1 MCWSG
6 GIRQFSE
13 AGPAMSDNNLRLQVV
28 LGAVDKLTRPFKNAQ
43 AGSKELASAIRQ
55 TRDQIKKLS
64 DAGGQ
69 LKSFD
74 QLTQSVSRTGAELD
88 QARLRAQMM
97 TREMSSL
104 ESPTK
109 KQTQALEAQW
119 RAVSRLEQKQQQE
132 TRQMAAA
139 RAELYRLGLSAGG
152 GARETARIA
161 RETERYN
168 RQLAEQER
176 RLREVG
182 ERQRK
187 LNAIKAKA
195 EKTREL
201 RNSLAGNG
209 AGAMAAGVTTGMTL
223 LAPVKAYS
231 ESENAANQLAGSM
244 MGPGGKVAPEFEK
257 INRLAVALGD
267 KLPGTTADFQNM
279 MTMLRRQGMSAQ
291 VILGGL
297 GESAA
302 YLGVQLQMA
311 PTAAA
316 EFAAKLQDATQTS
329 EKDMMN
335 LMDVIQKGFYAGV
348 DSGNMLQG
356 FSKISSAMNIINK
369 KGLEAVKTFAPL
381 LVMADQGSMAGESA
395 GNAYRKIFQ
404 AALDA
409 DNIKAVNDDL
419 KEKGAGIKF
428 NFSDGKG
435 GFGGL
440 ENMYA
445 QLEKLKKLNPE
456 TQMATMKDLFG
467 NDAETLQALNIMLS
481 KGIEGYR
488 ETAAKLE
495 NQASLRERVDA
506 SLNTLGNKWEAATGS
521 FTNAMASIG
530 ETVAPALKKL
540 ADWLGELA
548 SRLDGF
554 VKRHPQLTSA
564 LFKLAAGFAIVA
576 TAAGVVSLALASVLG
591 PMAVVRMSAGVMG
604 LKFSSAFGLIGKAI
618 SSVGKSVIWL
628 GRLMFANPIL
638 AVIGL
643 IAAGAIYIWQNWD
656 TLGPKFKAMW
666 DAVCNATGTAWDW
679 IKEKA
684 SAAWEGI
691 KSLFFN
697 YTLPGLIAKN
707 WDAIKSG
714 VSEAWANIRQSIS
727 DKWNSILA
735 DVAALP
741 AKFQDMGSAIIDS
754 ILNGINAKWETL
766 KNKLSSVTDYL
777 PDWMTGNNK
786 TQGKAQVQVV
796 GGAAAAAVPFAG
808 MYDSGGIIPRGQF
821 GIVGENGPEIVNG
834 PANVTS
840 RRRTAALASVVAG
853 VMGVAAAPAEA
864 APLHPYSLPTVAYK
878 QSQPAKSA
886 SAPPVMH
893 FETHAPITIYVQ
905 PGQSAQDIAR
915 EVARQLDERERKTRA
930 KARSNFSD
938 QGGYES

>member
-1 MCWSG
+1 
-6 GIRQFSE
+6 
-13 AGPAMSDNNLRLQVV
+13 MSDNNLRLQVV

-244 MGPGGKVAPEFEK
+244 MGLGGKVAPEFEK

-329 EKDMMN
+329 EKDMMS

-766 KNKLSSVTDYL
+766 KSKLSSVTDYL

-893 FETHAPITIYVQ
+893 FETHAPITIYAQ

>member
-55 TRDQIKKLS
+55 TREQIKKLS

-356 FSKISSAMNIINK
+356 FSKISSAMDIIHK
-369 KGLEAVKTFAPL
+369 KGLDAAKTFAPL
-381 LVMADQGSMAGESA
+381 LVMADQASMAGESA

-404 AALDA
+404 ATLNNKKIAKANDALA
-409 DNIKAVNDDL
+409 
-419 KEKGAGIKF
+419 GTGIKLSF
-428 NFSDGKG
+428 QNNKG
-435 GFGGL
+435 QFAGL
-440 ENMYA
+440 ENLYA
-445 QLEKLKKLNPE
+445 QLEKLRKITDDGKRQSVIN
-456 TQMATMKDLFG
+456 TLFG
-467 NDAETLQALNIMLS
+467 DDAETLQALNIMIN

-530 ETVAPALKKL
+530 ETVAPAFKKL

-548 SRLDGF
+548 SGLDGF
-554 VKRHPQLTSA
+554 VKRHPQLTSV
-564 LFKLAAGFAIVA
+564 LFKLAAGFAVVA
-576 TAAGVVSLALASVLG
+576 TATGALSLALASVLG
-591 PMAVVRMSAGVMG
+591 PVALVRVSAGVLG

-618 SSVGKSVIWL
+618 GAVGQGIVWL

-643 IAAGAIYIWQNWD
+643 IAMGAIYIWQNWD
-656 TLGPKFKAMW
+656 TLGTKFKAMW
-666 DAVCNATGTAWDW
+666 DAVCSATGAAWEW

-707 WDAIKSG
+707 WDAIKAG
-714 VSEAWANIRQSIS
+714 VSEAWASVRQAIS

-766 KNKLSSVTDYL
+766 KSKLSSVTDYL
-777 PDWMTGNNK
+777 PDWMTGNDK

-808 MYDSGGIIPRGQF
+808 MYDNGGTIPRGQF

-864 APLHPYSLPTVAYK
+864 APLHPYSLPAMAYK

-886 SAPPVMH
+886 SVPPVIRY
-893 FETHAPITIYVQ
+893 EINAPIHITAQ

-915 EVARQLDERERKTRA
+915 EVARQLDERERKARA
-930 KARSNFSD
+930 KARSSFSD
-938 QGGYES
+938 QGGYDS

>member
-1 MCWSG
+1 
-6 GIRQFSE
+6 
-13 AGPAMSDNNLRLQVV
+13 MSDNNLRLQVV

-74 QLTQSVSRTGAELD
+74 QLTKSVSRTGAELD

-195 EKTREL
+195 ENTREL

-356 FSKISSAMNIINK
+356 FSKISSAMDIIHK
-369 KGLEAVKTFAPL
+369 KGLDAAKTFAPL
-381 LVMADQGSMAGESA
+381 LVMADQAGMAGESA

-404 AALDA
+404 ATLNNKKIGKANDALA
-409 DNIKAVNDDL
+409 
-419 KEKGAGIKF
+419 GTGIKLSF
-428 NFSDGKG
+428 QNNKG
-435 GFGGL
+435 QFAGL
-440 ENMYA
+440 ENLYA
-445 QLEKLKKLNPE
+445 QLEKLRKITDDGKRQSVIN
-456 TQMATMKDLFG
+456 TLFG
-467 NDAETLQALNIMLS
+467 DDAETIQALNIMIN

-618 SSVGKSVIWL
+618 SSVGKSIIWL

-754 ILNGINAKWETL
+754 ILDGINAKWEAL
-766 KNKLSSVTDYL
+766 KSKLSSVTDYL

-786 TQGKAQVQVV
+786 TQDKAQVQVV

-886 SAPPVMH
+886 SVPPVMH
-893 FETHAPITIYVQ
+893 FETHAPITIYAQ

>member
-1 MCWSG
+1 
-6 GIRQFSE
+6 
-13 AGPAMSDNNLRLQVV
+13 MSDNNLRLQVV

-43 AGSKELASAIRQ
+43 AGSKELAAAIRQ
-55 TRDQIKKLS
+55 TRDQLKQLS

-74 QLTQSVSRTGAELD
+74 QLSQSVRRTGAELD
-88 QARLRAQMM
+88 QTRLRAQMM

-119 RAVSRLEQKQQQE
+119 RAVARLEQKQKQE
-132 TRQMAAA
+132 TNQLSAVRG
-139 RAELYRLGLSAGG
+139 ELYRLGLSAGG
-152 GARETARIA
+152 GARETARIT
-161 RETERYN
+161 RETEKYN
-168 RQLAEQER
+168 QKLVEQER

-209 AGAMAAGVTTGMTL
+209 AGEMAAGVATGMTL

-257 INRLAVALGD
+257 INQLAVALGD
-267 KLPGTTADFQNM
+267 RLPGTTADFQNM

-329 EKDMMN
+329 EKDMMS
-335 LMDVIQKGFYAGV
+335 LMDLIQKGFYAGV

-356 FSKISSAMNIINK
+356 FSNISSAMSIINQ
-369 KGLEAVKTFAPL
+369 KGIEAAKTFAPL
-381 LVMADQGSMAGESA
+381 LVMADQSGMAGESA

-404 AALDA
+404 AALDSK
-409 DNIKAVNDDL
+409 NIQSVNDDL
-419 KEKGAGIKF
+419 KGTGINF
-428 NFSDGKG
+428 NFSNGKG

-445 QLEKLKKLNPE
+445 QLEKLSKLNDE
-456 TQMATMKDLFG
+456 TRMATIKDLFG
-467 NDAETLQALNIMLS
+467 NDAEVMKVLNTMIE
-481 KGIEGYR
+481 KGINGYR

-530 ETVAPALKKL
+530 ETVAPTLKKL

-666 DAVCNATGTAWDW
+666 DAVCNATSTAWDW

-707 WDAIKSG
+707 WDAIKTG

-754 ILNGINAKWETL
+754 ILDGINAKWETL
-766 KNKLSSVTDYL
+766 KSKLSSVTDYL

-786 TQGKAQVQVV
+786 TQDKAQVQVV

-893 FETHAPITIYVQ
+893 FETHAPITIYAQ
-905 PGQSAQDIAR
+905 PGQSAHDIAR

>member
-1 MCWSG
+1 
-6 GIRQFSE
+6 
-13 AGPAMSDNNLRLQVV
+13 MSDNNLRLQVV

-43 AGSKELASAIRQ
+43 AGSKELAAAIRQ
-55 TRDQIKKLS
+55 TRDQLKQLS

-74 QLTQSVSRTGAELD
+74 QLSQSVRRTGAELD
-88 QARLRAQMM
+88 QTRLRAQMM

-119 RAVSRLEQKQQQE
+119 RAVARLEQKQKQE
-132 TRQMAAA
+132 TNQLSAVRG
-139 RAELYRLGLSAGG
+139 ELYRLGLSAGG
-152 GARETARIA
+152 GARETARIT
-161 RETERYN
+161 RETEKYN
-168 RQLAEQER
+168 QKLAEQER

-209 AGAMAAGVTTGMTL
+209 AGEMAAGVATGMTL

-257 INRLAVALGD
+257 INQLAVALGD
-267 KLPGTTADFQNM
+267 RLPGTTADFQNM

-329 EKDMMN
+329 EKDMMS
-335 LMDVIQKGFYAGV
+335 LMDLIQKGFYAGV

-356 FSKISSAMNIINK
+356 FSNISSAMSIINQ
-369 KGLEAVKTFAPL
+369 KGIEAAKTFAPL
-381 LVMADQGSMAGESA
+381 LVMADQSGMAGESA

-404 AALDA
+404 AALDSK
-409 DNIKAVNDDL
+409 NIQSVNDDL
-419 KEKGAGIKF
+419 KGTGINF
-428 NFSDGKG
+428 NFSNGKG

-445 QLEKLKKLNPE
+445 QLEKLSKLNDE
-456 TQMATMKDLFG
+456 TRMATIKDLFG
-467 NDAETLQALNIMLS
+467 NDAEVMKVLNTMIE
-481 KGIEGYR
+481 KGINGYR

-530 ETVAPALKKL
+530 ETVAPTLKKL

-656 TLGPKFKAMW
+656 TLGQKFKAMW
-666 DAVCNATGTAWDW
+666 DAVCNATSTAWDW

-707 WDAIKSG
+707 WDAIKTG

-754 ILNGINAKWETL
+754 ILDGINAKWETL
-766 KNKLSSVTDYL
+766 KSKLSSVTDYL

-786 TQGKAQVQVV
+786 TQDKAQVQVV

-893 FETHAPITIYVQ
+893 FETHAPITIYAQ
-905 PGQSAQDIAR
+905 PGQSAHDIAR

>member
-1 MCWSG
+1 
-6 GIRQFSE
+6 
-13 AGPAMSDNNLRLQVV
+13 MSDNNLRLQVV

-43 AGSKELASAIRQ
+43 AGSKELAAAIRQ
-55 TRDQIKKLS
+55 TRDQLKQLS

-74 QLTQSVSRTGAELD
+74 QLSQSVRRTGAELD

-97 TREMSSL
+97 TREMSAL

-119 RAVSRLEQKQQQE
+119 RAVSRLEQKQKQE
-132 TRQMAAA
+132 TNQLSAVRG
-139 RAELYRLGLSAGG
+139 ELYRLGLSAGG
-152 GARETARIA
+152 GARETARIT
-161 RETERYN
+161 RETEKYN
-168 RQLAEQER
+168 QKLAEQER

-209 AGAMAAGVTTGMTL
+209 AGAMAAGVATGMTL
-223 LAPVKAYS
+223 LAPVRAYS

-257 INRLAVALGD
+257 INKLALALGD

-329 EKDMMN
+329 EKDMMS

-356 FSKISSAMNIINK
+356 FSKISSAMDIINK
-369 KGLEAVKTFAPL
+369 KGLDAVKTFAPL

-409 DNIKAVNDDL
+409 ENIKAVNDDL

-445 QLEKLKKLNPE
+445 QLDKLNKLNPE
-456 TQMATMKDLFG
+456 TKMATMKDLFG
-467 NDAETLQALNIMLS
+467 NDAETLQALNIMIS
-481 KGIEGYR
+481 KGIQGYR

-506 SLNTLGNKWEAATGS
+506 SLNTLGNKWEAATGT

-530 ETVAPALKKL
+530 ETVAPALKSL

-548 SRLDGF
+548 SGLDGL
-554 VKRHPQLTSA
+554 VKRHPLLTSA
-564 LFKLAAGFAIVA
+564 LFKMAAGFAVVA
-576 TAAGVVSLALASVLG
+576 TAAGAVGLAAASILG
-591 PMAVVRMSAGVMG
+591 PMAIVKMSAGVLGMKFTSVGG
-604 LKFSSAFGLIGKAI
+604 LVRNALGGI
-618 SSVGKSVIWL
+618 GKSVVWL
-628 GRLMFANPIL
+628 GRLMMANPIL

-643 IAAGAIYIWQNWD
+643 LAMGAILIWQNWD

-666 DAVCNATGTAWDW
+666 DGICAATTAAWEW
-679 IKEKA
+679 IKQTA
-684 SAAWEGI
+684 SSAWEGI

-707 WDAIKSG
+707 WDAIKAG
-714 VSEAWANIRQSIS
+714 ASEAWSAVRQTIS
-727 DKWNSILA
+727 DKWAAILA

-741 AKFQDMGSAIIDS
+741 AKFQEMGSAIIDS
-754 ILNGINAKWETL
+754 ILNGINTKWETL
-766 KNKLSSVTDYL
+766 KSKLSSVTDYL

-786 TQGKAQVQVV
+786 ASGKTQVQVV

-808 MYDSGGIIPRGQF
+808 MYDSGGVIPRGQF
-821 GIVGENGPEIVNG
+821 GIAGENGPELVSG

-853 VMGVAAAPAEA
+853 LMGTAAVPAEA
-864 APLHPYSLPTVAYK
+864 APLHPMSLPAATYPAPQEK
-878 QSQPAKSA
+878 AASQPPS
-886 SAPPVMH
+886 VRY
-893 FETHAPITIYVQ
+893 EINAPIHIVAQ

-915 EVARQLDERERKTRA
+915 EVARQLDERERRARA
-930 KARSNFSD
+930 KARSNYSD

>member
-55 TRDQIKKLS
+55 TREQIKKLS

-356 FSKISSAMNIINK
+356 FSKISSAMDIIHK
-369 KGLEAVKTFAPL
+369 KGLDAAKTFAPL
-381 LVMADQGSMAGESA
+381 LVMADQASMAGESA

-404 AALDA
+404 ATLNNKKIAKANDALA
-409 DNIKAVNDDL
+409 
-419 KEKGAGIKF
+419 GTGIKLSF
-428 NFSDGKG
+428 QNNKG
-435 GFGGL
+435 QFAGL
-440 ENMYA
+440 ENLYA
-445 QLEKLKKLNPE
+445 QLEKLRKITDDGKRQSVIN
-456 TQMATMKDLFG
+456 TLFG
-467 NDAETLQALNIMLS
+467 DDAETLQALNIMIN

-548 SRLDGF
+548 SGLDGF
-554 VKRHPQLTSA
+554 VKRHPQLTSV
-564 LFKLAAGFAIVA
+564 LFKLAAGFAVVA
-576 TAAGVVSLALASVLG
+576 TATGALSLALASVLG
-591 PMAVVRMSAGVMG
+591 PVALVRVSAGVLG

-618 SSVGKSVIWL
+618 GAVGQGIVWL

-643 IAAGAIYIWQNWD
+643 IAMGAIYIWQNWD
-656 TLGPKFKAMW
+656 TLGTKFKAMW
-666 DAVCNATGTAWDW
+666 DAVCSATGAAWEW

-707 WDAIKSG
+707 WDAIKAG
-714 VSEAWANIRQSIS
+714 VSEAWASVRQAIS

-766 KNKLSSVTDYL
+766 KSKLSSVTDYL
-777 PDWMTGNNK
+777 PDWMTGNDK

-808 MYDSGGIIPRGQF
+808 MYDNGGTIPRGQF

-864 APLHPYSLPTVAYK
+864 APLHPYSLPAMAYK

-886 SAPPVMH
+886 SVPPVIRY
-893 FETHAPITIYVQ
+893 EINAPIHITAQ

-915 EVARQLDERERKTRA
+915 EVARQLDERERKARA
-930 KARSNFSD
+930 KARSSFSD
-938 QGGYES
+938 QGGYDS

>member
-1 MCWSG
+1 
-6 GIRQFSE
+6 
-13 AGPAMSDNNLRLQVV
+13 MSDNNLRLQVV

-43 AGSKELASAIRQ
+43 TGSKELAAAIRQ
-55 TRDQIKKLS
+55 TREQLKQLS
-64 DAGGQ
+64 DAGGK

-74 QLTQSVSRTGAELD
+74 QLSQSLSRTGTELD

-97 TREMSSL
+97 TREMASL

-109 KQTQALEAQW
+109 KQTLALEAQW

-161 RETERYN
+161 RETTRYN

-176 RLREVG
+176 KLREVG

-187 LNAIKAKA
+187 LNAIRAKG
-195 EKTREL
+195 EKIREV

-209 AGAMAAGVTTGMTL
+209 AGAMAAGVATGVTL
-223 LAPVKAYS
+223 MAPVKAYS
-231 ESENAANQLAGSM
+231 ESENAATQLAASM

-302 YLGVQLQMA
+302 YLGVQLQMD

-329 EKDMMN
+329 EKDMMS

-356 FSKISSAMNIINK
+356 FSKISSAMDIIHQ
-369 KGLEAVKTFAPL
+369 KGLGAAKTFAPL
-381 LVMADQGSMAGESA
+381 LVMADQASMAGESA

-404 AALDA
+404 ATLNNKKIGKANDALA
-409 DNIKAVNDDL
+409 
-419 KEKGAGIKF
+419 GTGIKLSF
-428 NFSDGKG
+428 QNNKG
-435 GFGGL
+435 QFAGL
-440 ENMYA
+440 ENLYA
-445 QLEKLKKLNPE
+445 QLEKLRKITDDGKRQSVIN
-456 TQMATMKDLFG
+456 TLFG
-467 NDAETLQALNIMLS
+467 DDAETLQALNIMIN

-548 SRLDGF
+548 SGLDGF

-564 LFKLAAGFAIVA
+564 LFKLAAGFAVVA
-576 TAAGVVSLALASVLG
+576 TATGALALALASVLG
-591 PMAVVRMSAGVMG
+591 PIALVRVSAGVMG

-618 SSVGKSVIWL
+618 GSVGQGIVWL

-643 IAAGAIYIWQNWD
+643 IAMGAIYIWQNWD

-666 DAVCNATGTAWDW
+666 DAVCHATGAAWEWMKETA
-679 IKEKA
+679 
-684 SAAWEGI
+684 STAWEGI

-707 WDAIKSG
+707 WDAIKVG
-714 VSEAWANIRQSIS
+714 VSEAWASVRETIS
-727 DKWNSILA
+727 DKWAAILS

-754 ILNGINAKWETL
+754 ILNGINAKWDAL
-766 KNKLSSVTDYL
+766 KNKLSSVTEYL
-777 PDWMTGNNK
+777 PDWMTGKNNPPGK
-786 TQGKAQVQVV
+786 TQVQVV

-808 MYDSGGIIPRGQF
+808 MYDSGGVIPRGQF

-853 VMGVAAAPAEA
+853 MMGTALPAEA
-864 APLHPYSLPTVAYK
+864 APLHPMSLPAATYRAP
-878 QSQPAKSA
+878 QDKSA
-886 SAPPVMH
+886 SQPPVVRY
-893 FETHAPITIYVQ
+893 EINAPVHIVAQ

-915 EVARQLDERERKTRA
+915 EVARQLDERESRARA

>member
-1 MCWSG
+1 
-6 GIRQFSE
+6 
-13 AGPAMSDNNLRLQVV
+13 MSDNNLRLQVV

-43 AGSKELASAIRQ
+43 AGSKELAAAIRQ
-55 TRDQIKKLS
+55 TRDQLKQLS

-74 QLTQSVSRTGAELD
+74 QLSQSVRRTGAELD

-152 GARETARIA
+152 GARETARIT
-161 RETERYN
+161 RETEKYN
-168 RQLAEQER
+168 QQLAEQER

-187 LNAIKAKA
+187 LNTIKAKA

-209 AGAMAAGVTTGMTL
+209 AGAMAAGVATGMTL

-329 EKDMMN
+329 EKDMMS
-335 LMDVIQKGFYAGV
+335 LMDMIQKGFYAGV

-356 FSKISSAMNIINK
+356 FSKISSAMNILNK

-506 SLNTLGNKWEAATGS
+506 SLNTLGNKWEAATGT

-530 ETVAPALKKL
+530 ETVAPALKNL

-554 VKRHPQLTSA
+554 VKRHPLLTST
-564 LFKLAAGFAIVA
+564 LFKMAAGFAVAA
-576 TAAGVVSLALASVLG
+576 TAVGAISLALASILG
-591 PMAVVRMSAGVMG
+591 PMAIVRVSAGMLG
-604 LKFSSAFGLIGKAI
+604 LKFASMGGLVRAALGGI
-618 SSVGKSVIWL
+618 GKSVLWL

-643 IAAGAIYIWQNWD
+643 IAAGTIYIWQNWD

-684 SAAWEGI
+684 SVAWEGI

-727 DKWNSILA
+727 DKWSSILS

-766 KNKLSSVTDYL
+766 KSKLSSVTDYL
-777 PDWMTGNNK
+777 PDWMTGNDK

-796 GGAAAAAVPFAG
+796 GGAVAAAVPFAG

-886 SAPPVMH
+886 SAQPVMH
-893 FETHAPITIYVQ
+893 FETHAPITIYAQ

-915 EVARQLDERERKTRA
+915 EVARQLDEHERKTRA

>member
-97 TREMSSL
+97 TREMSAL

-119 RAVSRLEQKQQQE
+119 RAVSRLEQKQKQE
-132 TRQMAAA
+132 TNQLSAVRG
-139 RAELYRLGLSAGG
+139 ELYRLGLSAGG
-152 GARETARIA
+152 GARETARIT
-161 RETERYN
+161 RETEKYN
-168 RQLAEQER
+168 QKLAEQER

-209 AGAMAAGVTTGMTL
+209 VGAMATGVATGMTL
-223 LAPVKAYS
+223 LAPVRAYS

-257 INRLAVALGD
+257 INKLALALGD

-329 EKDMMN
+329 EKDMMS
-335 LMDVIQKGFYAGV
+335 LMDLIQKGFYAGV

-356 FSKISSAMNIINK
+356 FSKISSAMDIINK
-369 KGLEAVKTFAPL
+369 KGLDAVKTFAPL

-445 QLEKLKKLNPE
+445 QLDKLNKLNPE
-456 TQMATMKDLFG
+456 TKMATMKDLFG

-481 KGIEGYR
+481 KGIQGYR

-506 SLNTLGNKWEAATGS
+506 SLNTLGNKWEAATGT

-530 ETVAPALKKL
+530 ETVAPTLKNL

-554 VKRHPQLTSA
+554 VKRHPLLTSA
-564 LFKLAAGFAIVA
+564 LFKMAAGFAVAA
-576 TAAGVVSLALASVLG
+576 TAVGAISLALASILG
-591 PMAVVRMSAGVMG
+591 PMAIVRVSVGMLG
-604 LKFSSAFGLIGKAI
+604 LKFASVGGLVRAALGGI
-618 SSVGKSVIWL
+618 GKSVLWL

-666 DAVCNATGTAWDW
+666 DAVCNATGTAWGW

-727 DKWNSILA
+727 DKWNSILS

-754 ILNGINAKWETL
+754 ILHGINAKWETL
-766 KNKLSSVTDYL
+766 KSKLSSVTDYL
-777 PDWMTGNNK
+777 PDWMTGNDK
-786 TQGKAQVQVV
+786 KQGKAQVQVV

-853 VMGVAAAPAEA
+853 VMGVAAAPADA
-864 APLHPYSLPTVAYK
+864 APLHPFSLPARAY
-878 QSQPAKSA
+878 QTQPVKADS
-886 SAPPVMH
+886 PPSVIRY
-893 FETHAPITIYVQ
+893 EINAPIHIVAQ

-915 EVARQLDERERKTRA
+915 EVARQLDERERRARA

-938 QGGYES
+938 QGGYE

>member
-1 MCWSG
+1 
-6 GIRQFSE
+6 
-13 AGPAMSDNNLRLQVV
+13 MSDNNLRLQVV

-43 AGSKELASAIRQ
+43 AGSKELAAAIRQ
-55 TRDQIKKLS
+55 TRDQLKQLS

-74 QLTQSVSRTGAELD
+74 QLSQSVRRTGAELD

-97 TREMSSL
+97 TREMSAL

-119 RAVSRLEQKQQQE
+119 RAVSRLEQKQKQE
-132 TRQMAAA
+132 TNQLSAVRG
-139 RAELYRLGLSAGG
+139 ELYRLGLSAGG
-152 GARETARIA
+152 GARETARIT
-161 RETERYN
+161 RETEKYN
-168 RQLAEQER
+168 QKLAEQER

-187 LNAIKAKA
+187 LNAINAKA

-209 AGAMAAGVTTGMTL
+209 AGAMAAGVATGMTL
-223 LAPVKAYS
+223 LAPVRAYS

-257 INRLAVALGD
+257 INKLALALGD

-329 EKDMMN
+329 EKDMMS
-335 LMDVIQKGFYAGV
+335 LMDLIQKGFYAGV

-356 FSKISSAMNIINK
+356 FSKISSAMDIINK
-369 KGLEAVKTFAPL
+369 KGLDAAKTFAPL
-381 LVMADQGSMAGESA
+381 LVMADQTGMAGESA
-395 GNAYRKIFQ
+395 GNAYRKVFQ

-445 QLEKLKKLNPE
+445 QLDKLKKLNPE
-456 TQMATMKDLFG
+456 TRMATIKDLFG
-467 NDAETLQALNIMLS
+467 NDSETLQVLNNMIS
-481 KGIEGYR
+481 KGIQGYR

-506 SLNTLGNKWEAATGS
+506 SLNTLGNKWEAATGT

-530 ETVAPALKKL
+530 ETVAPALKNL

-548 SRLDGF
+548 SSLDGL
-554 VKRHPQLTSA
+554 VKRHPLLTSA
-564 LFKLAAGFAIVA
+564 LFKMAAGFAVVA
-576 TAAGVVSLALASVLG
+576 TAAGAVGLAAASILG
-591 PMAVVRMSAGVMG
+591 PMAIVKMSAGVLGMKFTSVGG
-604 LKFSSAFGLIGKAI
+604 LVRNALGGI
-618 SSVGKSVIWL
+618 GKSVVWL
-628 GRLMFANPIL
+628 GRLMMANPIL

-643 IAAGAIYIWQNWD
+643 IAMGAILIWQNWD

-666 DAVCNATGTAWDW
+666 DAVCAATSAAWEW
-679 IKEKA
+679 IKQTV
-684 SAAWEGI
+684 SSAWEGI

-707 WDAIKSG
+707 WDAIKAG
-714 VSEAWANIRQSIS
+714 ASEAWAAVRQTIS
-727 DKWNSILA
+727 DKWTAILA

-741 AKFQDMGSAIIDS
+741 AKFQEMGSAIIDS

-766 KNKLSSVTDYL
+766 KSKLSSVTDYL

-786 TQGKAQVQVV
+786 AAGKTQVQVV
-796 GGAAAAAVPFAG
+796 GGAAAAAIPFAG
-808 MYDSGGIIPRGQF
+808 MYDSGGAIPRGQF

-840 RRRTAALASVVAG
+840 RRRTAALASLVAG
-853 VMGVAAAPAEA
+853 MMGTAAVPAEA
-864 APLHPYSLPTVAYK
+864 APLHPMSLPAATYRAPQEK
-878 QSQPAKSA
+878 AARQPA
-886 SAPPVMH
+886 VMH
-893 FETHAPITIYVQ
+893 FETHAPITIYAQ
-905 PGQSAQDIAR
+905 PGQNAQDIAR
-915 EVARQLDERERKTRA
+915 EVARQLDERERRTKA
-930 KARSNFSD
+930 KARSSYSD

>member
-1 MCWSG
+1 
-6 GIRQFSE
+6 
-13 AGPAMSDNNLRLQVV
+13 MSDNNLRLQVV

-74 QLTQSVSRTGAELD
+74 QLTKSVSRTGAELD

-139 RAELYRLGLSAGG
+139 RAELYRLGVSAGG

-506 SLNTLGNKWEAATGS
+506 SLNTLGNKWEAATGT

-530 ETVAPALKKL
+530 ETVAPALKNL

-554 VKRHPQLTSA
+554 VKRHPSLTSA
-564 LFKLAAGFAIVA
+564 LFKMAAGFAVAA
-576 TAAGVVSLALASVLG
+576 TAVGAISLVLASILG
-591 PMAVVRMSAGVMG
+591 PMAIIRVSAGMLG
-604 LKFSSAFGLIGKAI
+604 LKFASVGGLVRAALGGI
-618 SSVGKSVIWL
+618 GKSVLWL

-766 KNKLSSVTDYL
+766 KSKLSSVTDYL

-786 TQGKAQVQVV
+786 TQNKAQVQVV
-796 GGAAAAAVPFAG
+796 GEAAAAAVPFAG

-834 PANVTS
+834 PAHVTS

-893 FETHAPITIYVQ
+893 FETHAPITIYAQ

>member
-1 MCWSG
+1 
-6 GIRQFSE
+6 
-13 AGPAMSDNNLRLQVV
+13 MSDNNLRLQVV

-195 EKTREL
+195 ENTREL

-356 FSKISSAMNIINK
+356 FSKISSAMDIIHK
-369 KGLEAVKTFAPL
+369 KGLDAAKTFAPL
-381 LVMADQGSMAGESA
+381 LVMADQAGMAGESA

-404 AALDA
+404 ATLNNKKIGKANDALA
-409 DNIKAVNDDL
+409 
-419 KEKGAGIKF
+419 GTGIKLSF
-428 NFSDGKG
+428 QNNKG
-435 GFGGL
+435 QFAGL
-440 ENMYA
+440 ENLYA
-445 QLEKLKKLNPE
+445 QLEKLRKITDDGKRQSVIN
-456 TQMATMKDLFG
+456 TLFG
-467 NDAETLQALNIMLS
+467 DDAETIQALNIMIN

-618 SSVGKSVIWL
+618 SSVGKSIIWL

-754 ILNGINAKWETL
+754 ILDGINAKWEAL
-766 KNKLSSVTDYL
+766 KSKLSSVTDYL

-786 TQGKAQVQVV
+786 TQDKAQVQVV

-893 FETHAPITIYVQ
+893 FETHAPITIYAQ

>member
-1 MCWSG
+1 
-6 GIRQFSE
+6 
-13 AGPAMSDNNLRLQVV
+13 MSDNNLRLQVV

-329 EKDMMN
+329 EKDMMS

-766 KNKLSSVTDYL
+766 KSKLSSVTDYL

-796 GGAAAAAVPFAG
+796 GGAATAAVPFAG

-893 FETHAPITIYVQ
+893 FETHAPITIYAQ

>member
-55 TRDQIKKLS
+55 TREQIKKLS

-348 DSGNMLQG
+348 DSENMLQG
-356 FSKISSAMNIINK
+356 FSKISSAMDIIHK
-369 KGLEAVKTFAPL
+369 KGLDAAKTFAPL
-381 LVMADQGSMAGESA
+381 LVMADQASMAGESA

-404 AALDA
+404 ATLNNKKIGKANDALA
-409 DNIKAVNDDL
+409 
-419 KEKGAGIKF
+419 GTGIKLSF
-428 NFSDGKG
+428 QNNKG
-435 GFGGL
+435 QFAGL
-440 ENMYA
+440 ENLYA
-445 QLEKLKKLNPE
+445 QLEKLRKITDDGKRQSVIN
-456 TQMATMKDLFG
+456 TLFG
-467 NDAETLQALNIMLS
+467 DDAETLQALNIMIN

-530 ETVAPALKKL
+530 ETVAPELKKL

-548 SRLDGF
+548 SGLDGF
-554 VKRHPQLTSA
+554 VKRHPQLTSV
-564 LFKLAAGFAIVA
+564 LFKLAAGFAVVA
-576 TAAGVVSLALASVLG
+576 TATGALSLALASVLG
-591 PMAVVRMSAGVMG
+591 PVALVRVSAGVLG

-618 SSVGKSVIWL
+618 GAVGQGIVWL

-643 IAAGAIYIWQNWD
+643 IAMGAIYIWQNWD
-656 TLGPKFKAMW
+656 KLGPKFKAMW
-666 DAVCNATGTAWDW
+666 DAVCSATGAAWEW

-707 WDAIKSG
+707 WDAIKAG
-714 VSEAWANIRQSIS
+714 VSEAWASVRQAIS

-741 AKFQDMGSAIIDS
+741 AKFQNMGSAIIDS

-766 KNKLSSVTDYL
+766 KSKLSSVTDYL
-777 PDWMTGNNK
+777 PDWMTGNDK

-808 MYDSGGIIPRGQF
+808 MYDNGGTIPRGQF

-864 APLHPYSLPTVAYK
+864 APLHPYSLPAMAYK

-886 SAPPVMH
+886 SVPPVIRY
-893 FETHAPITIYVQ
+893 EINAPIHITAQ

-915 EVARQLDERERKTRA
+915 EVARQLDERERKARA

>member
-1 MCWSG
+1 
-6 GIRQFSE
+6 
-13 AGPAMSDNNLRLQVV
+13 MSDNNLRLQVV

-43 AGSKELASAIRQ
+43 AGSKELAAAIRQ
-55 TRDQIKKLS
+55 TRDQLKQLS

-74 QLTQSVSRTGAELD
+74 QLSQNVRRTGAELD

-97 TREMSSL
+97 TREMSAL

-440 ENMYA
+440 ENMYV

-506 SLNTLGNKWEAATGS
+506 SLNTLGNKWEAATGT
-521 FTNAMASIG
+521 FTNALASIG
-530 ETVAPALKKL
+530 ETVAPALKSL

-554 VKRHPQLTSA
+554 VKRHPSLTSA
-564 LFKLAAGFAIVA
+564 LFKMAAGFAVAA
-576 TAAGVVSLALASVLG
+576 TAVGAISLALASILG
-591 PMAVVRMSAGVMG
+591 PMAIVRVSAGMLG
-604 LKFSSAFGLIGKAI
+604 LKFASVGGLIRAALGGI
-618 SSVGKSVIWL
+618 GKSILWL

-666 DAVCNATGTAWDW
+666 DAVCNATSTAWDW

-714 VSEAWANIRQSIS
+714 VSEAWVNIRQSIS

-735 DVAALP
+735 DVAELP

-754 ILNGINAKWETL
+754 ILDGINAKWETL

-786 TQGKAQVQVV
+786 TQNKAQVQVV

-853 VMGVAAAPAEA
+853 VMGVAATPAEA
-864 APLHPYSLPTVAYK
+864 APLHPFSLPARAY
-878 QSQPAKSA
+878 QTQPVKVDS
-886 SAPPVMH
+886 PPSVIRY
-893 FETHAPITIYVQ
+893 EINAPIHIVAQ
-905 PGQSAQDIAR
+905 SGQSAQDIAR
-915 EVARQLDERERKTRA
+915 EVARQLDERERKARA

>member
-1 MCWSG
+1 
-6 GIRQFSE
+6 
-13 AGPAMSDNNLRLQVV
+13 MSDNNLRLQVV

-161 RETERYN
+161 QETERYN

-356 FSKISSAMNIINK
+356 FSKISSAMDIIHK
-369 KGLEAVKTFAPL
+369 KGLDAAKTFAPL
-381 LVMADQGSMAGESA
+381 LVMADQAGMAGESA

-404 AALDA
+404 ATLNNKKIGKANDALA
-409 DNIKAVNDDL
+409 
-419 KEKGAGIKF
+419 GTGIKLSF
-428 NFSDGKG
+428 QNNKG
-435 GFGGL
+435 QFAGL
-440 ENMYA
+440 ENLYA
-445 QLEKLKKLNPE
+445 QLEKLRKITDDGKRQSVID
-456 TQMATMKDLFG
+456 TLFG
-467 NDAETLQALNIMLS
+467 DDAETIQALNIMIN

-530 ETVAPALKKL
+530 ETVAPTLKKL

-707 WDAIKSG
+707 WDAIKTG

-754 ILNGINAKWETL
+754 ILDGINAKWEAL
-766 KNKLSSVTDYL
+766 KSKLSSVTDYL

-786 TQGKAQVQVV
+786 TQDKAQVQVV

-893 FETHAPITIYVQ
+893 FETHAPITIYAQ
-905 PGQSAQDIAR
+905 PGQSAHDIAR